1 MKPPEGYVSEHA
13 ASLAEARPANLL
25 IQAQGADGSSVSA
38 AAAVGGYVL
47 PDAASINMDAF
58 NATHGA

>member
-13 ASLAEARPANLL
+13 SAEARPANLL
-25 IQAQGADGSSVSA
+25 VQGSQAGDGSAASA
-38 AAAVGGYVL
+38 ASAVGGYVL
-47 PDAASINMDAF
+47 PDAQSINMDAF